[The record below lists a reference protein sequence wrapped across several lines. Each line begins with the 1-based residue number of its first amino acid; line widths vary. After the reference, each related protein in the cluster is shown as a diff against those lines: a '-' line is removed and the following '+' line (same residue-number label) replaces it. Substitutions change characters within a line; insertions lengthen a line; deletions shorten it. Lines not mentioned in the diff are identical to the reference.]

1 MSIEELLKL
10 IYERNASDLHIT
22 VGVPPILRVYGRL
35 VRTEFP
41 RLTPEDTKSLA
52 YSLLTEKQ
60 REKLDVQ
67 GELDFSYGI
76 PGVGRYRINV
86 FHQRGSVAL
95 AIRSVPFRIP
105 KLEDLGLPNSLGELT
120 KKPKGLILVT
130 GPTGSGKSTTLA
142 SMIDIINESRDCH
155 IVTIE
160 DPIEYMH
167 SHKKSIINQ
176 REVGSDTISF
186 ANALRAVLR
195 EDPDVILIGEMRDLE
210 TIQAAITAAETGHL
224 VFATLH
230 TNNASQT
237 VERII
242 DVFPPHQQEQIK
254 LQLSNTIEAII
265 SQRLLPRKREKTLSD
280 GMIRGRAVALE
291 ILIATPAVRNLIREG
306 KVHMIPNAIQT
317 GSQLGMVSMDQ
328 SLLNLYKAG
337 EISWEDFI
345 NNVTNREEMMRMVG
359 ERVRI

>member
-1 MSIEELLKL
+1 MNIEELLRL
-10 IYERNASDLHIT
+10 LYERNASDLHLT
-22 VGVPPILRVYGRL
+22 VGVPPTLRIYGRL

-41 RLTPEDTKSLA
+41 RLTPDDTKALA
-52 YSLLTEKQ
+52 YALMNPEQ
-60 REKLDVQ
+60 REKFEQ
-67 GELDFSYGI
+67 NKELDFSYGL
-76 PGVGRYRINV
+76 PGVGRFRINI
-86 FHQRGSVAL
+86 FHQRGSIGL
-95 AIRSVPFRIP
+95 AIRSIPYRIP
-105 KLEDLGLPNSLGELT
+105 KLDELGLPPILGELT

-142 SMIDIINESRDCH
+142 SMIDLINETRDCH

-167 SHKKSIINQ
+167 THKKSIVNQ
-176 REVGSDTISF
+176 REVGSDTLSF

-224 VFATLH
+224 VLATLH
-230 TNNASQT
+230 TNNAAQT

-265 SQRLLPRKREKTLSD
+265 SQRLLPRKKEKILSD
-280 GMIRGRAVALE
+280 GMLRGRVVAVEL
-291 ILIATPAVRNLIREG
+291 LIATPAVRNLIREG
-306 KVHMIPNAIQT
+306 KVHMIPNVIQT
-317 GSQLGMVSMDQ
+317 GSQFGMVSMDQ
-328 SLLNLYKAG
+328 SLLNLYKNG
-337 EISWEDFI
+337 EITMEDFLY
-345 NNVTNREEMMRMVG
+345 NVTNREEMLRIIG
-359 ERVRI
+359 EPVRL

>member
-1 MSIEELLKL
+1 
-10 IYERNASDLHIT
+10 
-22 VGVPPILRVYGRL
+22 
-35 VRTEFP
+35 
-41 RLTPEDTKSLA
+41 
-52 YSLLTEKQ
+52 
-60 REKLDVQ
+60 
-67 GELDFSYGI
+67 
-76 PGVGRYRINV
+76 
-86 FHQRGSVAL
+86 
-95 AIRSVPFRIP
+95 
-105 KLEDLGLPNSLGELT
+105 
-120 KKPKGLILVT
+120 
-130 GPTGSGKSTTLA
+130 
-142 SMIDIINESRDCH
+142 
-155 IVTIE
+155 
-160 DPIEYMH
+160 
-167 SHKKSIINQ
+167 
-176 REVGSDTISF
+176 
-186 ANALRAVLR
+186 
-195 EDPDVILIGEMRDLE
+195 
-210 TIQAAITAAETGHL
+210 
-224 VFATLH
+224 
-230 TNNASQT
+230 

>member
-1 MSIEELLKL
+1 
-10 IYERNASDLHIT
+10 
-22 VGVPPILRVYGRL
+22 
-35 VRTEFP
+35 
-41 RLTPEDTKSLA
+41 
-52 YSLLTEKQ
+52 
-60 REKLDVQ
+60 
-67 GELDFSYGI
+67 
-76 PGVGRYRINV
+76 
-86 FHQRGSVAL
+86 
-95 AIRSVPFRIP
+95 
-105 KLEDLGLPNSLGELT
+105 
-120 KKPKGLILVT
+120 
-130 GPTGSGKSTTLA
+130 
-142 SMIDIINESRDCH
+142 MIDIINESRDCH

-160 DPIEYMH
+160 DPIEYIH

>member
-10 IYERNASDLHIT
+10 LYERNASDLHIT
-22 VGVPPILRVYGRL
+22 PGVPPTLRIYGRL
-35 VRTEFP
+35 IKTEFP
-41 RLTPEDTKSLA
+41 KLTPEDTKALA
-52 YSLLTEKQ
+52 YSMLTEKQ
-60 REKLDVQ
+60 REKFEEQ
-67 GELDFSYGI
+67 REIDFSYGI
-76 PGVGRYRINV
+76 PGVGRYRVNI
-86 FHQRGSVAL
+86 FYQRGSVAI
-95 AIRSVPFRIP
+95 AIRSIPFKIP
-105 KLEDLGLPNSLGELT
+105 SLEELGLPKNLEDLT
-120 KKPKGLILVT
+120 KKPKGLVLVT

-142 SMIDIINESRDCH
+142 SLINLINENRDCH

-160 DPIEYMH
+160 DPIEYVH
-167 SHKKSIINQ
+167 SHKKSIVNQ
-176 REVGSDTISF
+176 REVGRDTLSF
-186 ANALRAVLR
+186 INALRAVLR

-265 SQRLLPRKREKTLSD
+265 SQRLLPRKKEKTLAD
-280 GMIRGRAVALE
+280 GMLKGRVVALE
-291 ILIATPAVRNLIREG
+291 ILIATPAIRNLIREG

-317 GSQLGMVSMDQ
+317 GTQFGMISMDQ
-328 SLLNLYKAG
+328 SLLNLYKSG

-345 NNVTNREEMMRMVG
+345 NNVTNREEMMRLAG
-359 ERVRI
+359 ERVKV

>member
-1 MSIEELLKL
+1 MNIEDLLRL
-10 IYERNASDLHIT
+10 LYERNASDLHLT
-22 VGVPPILRVYGRL
+22 VGIPPTLRVYGRL

-41 RLTPEDTKSLA
+41 RLTPEDTKALA
-52 YSLLTEKQ
+52 YSLMNPEQ
-60 REKLDVQ
+60 RAKFEQ
-67 GELDFSYGI
+67 SREIDFSYGL
-76 PGVGRYRINV
+76 PGVGRFRINI
-86 FHQRGSVAL
+86 FYQRGSIGI
-95 AIRSVPFRIP
+95 AIRSIPYKIP
-105 KLEDLGLPNSLGELT
+105 KLEELGLPPVLKELT

-142 SMIDIINESRDCH
+142 SMIDVINENRDCH

-160 DPIEYMH
+160 DPIEYVH
-167 SHKKSIINQ
+167 THKKGIVNQ
-176 REVGSDTISF
+176 REVGSDTLSF
-186 ANALRAVLR
+186 VNALRAVLR

-224 VFATLH
+224 VLATLH

-265 SQRLLPRKREKTLSD
+265 SQRLLPRRKEKILGD
-280 GMIRGRAVALE
+280 GMLRGRVVAVE

-306 KVHMIPNAIQT
+306 KVHMIPNVIQT
-317 GSQLGMVSMDQ
+317 GSQFGMVSMDQ
-328 SLLNLYKAG
+328 SLLTLYRNG
-337 EISWEDFI
+337 EITLEDFLY
-345 NNVTNREEMMRMVG
+345 NVTNRDEMLKIIG
-359 ERVRI
+359 ESAKV